1 MYTVIQA
8 VNLRGDT
15 HFCDIV
21 YFSCLL
27 IHKIC
32 SNLK

>member
-8 VNLRGDT
+8 VNLQGDT

-21 YFSCLL
+21 YIVFFLFTDT
-27 IHKIC
+27 
-32 SNLK
+32 